1 MKEPRMSSFSPEETA
16 FIYQQ
21 IEELREYLS
30 PEGLISVKEIP
41 SKSKNDPHALMITI
55 TEGQEVV
62 LKMKVKD
69 KSVTEAIMKGK
80 QQIRKF
86 LDEAMD
92 ESISA
97 SARQAEI
104 NAVMNNSTKH

>member
-1 MKEPRMSSFSPEETA
+1 MKEPRMSSFSPEDTA

-30 PEGLISVKEIP
+30 PQGLISVKEVQTN
-41 SKSKNDPHALMITI
+41 SKNNPFALMITI
-55 TEGQEVV
+55 TEDKQVL

-69 KSVTEAIMKGK
+69 KSISAAILKGK
-80 QQIRKF
+80 NQIRKF

-97 SARQAEI
+97 AARQAEI
-104 NAVMNNSTKH
+104 NALMNNTTKH